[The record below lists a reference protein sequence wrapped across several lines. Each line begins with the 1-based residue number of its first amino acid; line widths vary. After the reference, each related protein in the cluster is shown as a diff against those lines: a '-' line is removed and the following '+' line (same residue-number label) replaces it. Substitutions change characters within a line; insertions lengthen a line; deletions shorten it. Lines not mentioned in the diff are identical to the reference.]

1 MFNKKAFPPENTS
14 VTSIGMTG
22 QELQVRELIQS
33 ESISFSFQQVFMLT
47 DCRYIVD
54 FFLDKRI
61 IMECAS
67 TSMFKYQ
74 IPLRKKAIHLEAK
87 ISHIKEHYP
96 TLLVWVLFETHRP
109 ILETFFQTLVRLM
122 PSVDQIFL
130 SQDELR
136 EAFQATFGVKL

>member
-1 MFNKKAFPPENTS
+1 MINKKVIPSKNI
-14 VTSIGMTG
+14 SIISNRMTG
-22 QELQVRELIQS
+22 QELQVRELLQS
-33 ESISFSFQQVFMLT
+33 ENIFFSVQQVFMFT

-67 TSMFKYQ
+67 TSMYKYQ

-96 TLLVWVLFETHRP
+96 TFLVWVLFETHRP

-130 SQDELR
+130 SQEELR
-136 EAFQATFGVKL
+136 EALQATFGVK